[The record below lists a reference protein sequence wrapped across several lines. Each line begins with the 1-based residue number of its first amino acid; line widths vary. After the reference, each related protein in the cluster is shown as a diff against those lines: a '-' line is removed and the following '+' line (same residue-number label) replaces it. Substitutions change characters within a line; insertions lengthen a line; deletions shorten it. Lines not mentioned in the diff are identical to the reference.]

1 MKKNPLSVENISE
14 LFALNSEKNKMIR
27 RESVSLEYKESFN
40 FGSMAIYFRT
50 IASFANRNGG
60 YIIFGIKDKPREPI
74 GLKAKNLKMF
84 EDLKI
89 EEFTKNLNEYF
100 SPEIMWEHCIYEFE
114 NKFFG
119 IIYIHEL
126 ENKPAICK
134 KNYDTK
140 EEKYSLKDGDIYYRY
155 SGRSQKIR
163 YPELME
169 IIDKKRKN
177 EERMWLDYLI
187 KSSRIGIENIGL
199 LNLKSGNIQGKNIK
213 SIYIDENLLKQIK
226 FIQEG
231 NFSETKGSPALKLMG
246 EIENINGE
254 KIIIKEEKEK
264 IKIRGISEI
273 DIIETFLKDKDVS
286 EEAEEYIKEIANC
299 KSGFVPVYYYLILN
313 NCTSDEGIE
322 IIENVN
328 VRTKAKTKVIERL
341 KEKRREKEKIPLNSK
356 ETIENILK
364 NVINESFELK
374 EDNPEI
380 FLKSIICADDQIII
394 EHTVF
399 IKRILLEI
407 FNKYYSS
414 ENRALVGKIR
424 KAICR
429 VDETMYEHSLKKA
442 ES

>member
-40 FGSMAIYFRT
+40 FGSMAMYFRT

-74 GLKAKNLKMF
+74 GLKTKNLKMF

-114 NKFFG
+114 NKFYR

-126 ENKPAICK
+126 ENKHAICK

-364 NVINESFELK
+364 NVIKESFELK
-374 EDNPEI
+374 EDNPGT

>member
-40 FGSMAIYFRT
+40 FGSMAMYFRT

-119 IIYIHEL
+119 IIYVHEL

-134 KNYDTK
+134 KNYDPK

-163 YPELME
+163 YSELME

-213 SIYIDENLLKQIK
+213 SIYIDEGLLKQIK

-231 NFSETKGSPALKLMG
+231 NFCETKGSPALKLMG

-286 EEAEEYIKEIANC
+286 EEAEEYIKEITNC

-313 NCTSDEGIE
+313 NCTIDEGIE

-328 VRTKAKTKVIERL
+328 VRTNAKTKVIERL

-356 ETIENILK
+356 EEINTILNS
-364 NVINESFELK
+364 VINESFELK
-374 EDNPEI
+374 EDNREL
-380 FLKSIICADDQIII
+380 FLKSIICAGDQIII
-394 EHTVF
+394 EHTLF

-407 FNKYYSS
+407 FNTYYSS

-429 VDETMYEHSLKKA
+429 VDETMYEHSLSKA
-442 ES
+442 ER

>member
-14 LFALNSEKNKMIR
+14 LFALNSERNKMIR

-40 FGSMAIYFRT
+40 YGSMAMYFRT

-60 YIIFGIKDKPREPI
+60 YIIFGVKDKPREPI

-84 EDLKI
+84 ENLKI

-134 KNYDTK
+134 KNYDPK

-177 EERMWLDYLI
+177 EERMWMDYLI

-213 SIYIDENLLKQIK
+213 SIYIDEELLKQIK

-286 EEAEEYIKEIANC
+286 EEAEEYIKEITNC

-313 NCTSDEGIE
+313 NCTIDEGIE

-328 VRTKAKTKVIERL
+328 VRTNAKTKVIERL
-341 KEKRREKEKIPLNSK
+341 KEKRREKEKIPVNSK
-356 ETIENILK
+356 EAIQNILHS
-364 NVINESFELK
+364 VINESFELK
-374 EDNPEI
+374 EDNREI

-399 IKRILLEI
+399 IKKILLDI

-414 ENRALVGKIR
+414 ENRTLVGKIR

-429 VDETMYEHSLKKA
+429 VDETMYEHSLNKA

>member
-40 FGSMAIYFRT
+40 FGSMAMYFRT

-134 KNYDTK
+134 KNYDPK

-163 YPELME
+163 YSELME

-199 LNLKSGNIQGKNIK
+199 LNLKSGNLQGKNIK
-213 SIYIDENLLKQIK
+213 SIYIDEGLLKQIK

-231 NFSETKGSPALKLMG
+231 NFCETKGSPALKLMG
-246 EIENINGE
+246 KIENINGE

-286 EEAEEYIKEIANC
+286 EEAEEYIKEITNC

-313 NCTSDEGIE
+313 NCTIDEGIE

-328 VRTKAKTKVIERL
+328 VRTNAKTKVIERL

-356 ETIENILK
+356 EEINTILNS
-364 NVINESFELK
+364 VINESFELK
-374 EDNPEI
+374 EDNREL

-394 EHTVF
+394 EHTLF

-407 FNKYYSS
+407 FNTYYSS

-429 VDETMYEHSLKKA
+429 ADETMYEYSLSKA
-442 ES
+442 ER

>member
-14 LFALNSEKNKMIR
+14 LFALNSERNKMIR

-40 FGSMAIYFRT
+40 YGSMAMYFRT

-84 EDLKI
+84 ENLKI

-100 SPEIMWEHCIYEFE
+100 SLEIMWEHCIYEFE

-134 KNYDTK
+134 KNYDPK

-177 EERMWLDYLI
+177 EERMWMDYLI

-213 SIYIDENLLKQIK
+213 SIYIDEELLKQIK

-286 EEAEEYIKEIANC
+286 EEAEEYIKEITNC

-313 NCTSDEGIE
+313 NCTIDEGIE

-328 VRTKAKTKVIERL
+328 VRTNAKTKVIERL
-341 KEKRREKEKIPLNSK
+341 KEKRREKEKIPVNSK
-356 ETIENILK
+356 EAIQNILHS
-364 NVINESFELK
+364 VINESFELK
-374 EDNPEI
+374 EDNREI

-399 IKRILLEI
+399 IKKILLDI

-414 ENRALVGKIR
+414 ENRTLVGKIR

-429 VDETMYEHSLKKA
+429 VDETMYEHSLNKA

>member
-14 LFALNSEKNKMIR
+14 LFALNSERNKMIR

-40 FGSMAIYFRT
+40 YGSMAMYFRT

-84 EDLKI
+84 ENLKI

-134 KNYDTK
+134 KNYDPK

-177 EERMWLDYLI
+177 EERMWMDYLI

-213 SIYIDENLLKQIK
+213 SIYIDEELLKQIK

-286 EEAEEYIKEIANC
+286 EEAEEYIKEITNC

-313 NCTSDEGIE
+313 NCTIDEGIE

-328 VRTKAKTKVIERL
+328 VRTNAKTKVIERL
-341 KEKRREKEKIPLNSK
+341 KEKRREKEKIPVNSK
-356 ETIENILK
+356 EAIQNILHS
-364 NVINESFELK
+364 VINESFELK
-374 EDNPEI
+374 EDNREI

-399 IKRILLEI
+399 IKKILLDI

-414 ENRALVGKIR
+414 ENRTLVGKIR

-429 VDETMYEHSLKKA
+429 VDETMYEHSLNKA

>member
-1 MKKNPLSVENISE
+1 MKKDPLSVENISE

-40 FGSMAIYFRT
+40 FGSMAMYFRT

-134 KNYDTK
+134 KNYDPK

-155 SGRSQKIR
+155 SGKSQKIR
-163 YPELME
+163 YSELME

-213 SIYIDENLLKQIK
+213 SIYIDEGLLKQIK

-231 NFSETKGSPALKLMG
+231 NFCETKGSPALKLMG

-286 EEAEEYIKEIANC
+286 EEAEEYIKEITNC
-299 KSGFVPVYYYLILN
+299 KSGFVPVYYYLILS
-313 NCTSDEGIE
+313 NCTIDEGIE

-328 VRTKAKTKVIERL
+328 VRTNAKTKVIERL
-341 KEKRREKEKIPLNSK
+341 KEIRREKEKIPLNSK
-356 ETIENILK
+356 EEINTILNS
-364 NVINESFELK
+364 VINESFELK
-374 EDNPEI
+374 EDNREL

-394 EHTVF
+394 EHTLF

-407 FNKYYSS
+407 FNTYYSS

-429 VDETMYEHSLKKA
+429 VDETMYEHSLSKA
-442 ES
+442 ER

>member
-14 LFALNSEKNKMIR
+14 LFALNSERNKMIR

-40 FGSMAIYFRT
+40 YGSMAMYFRT

-84 EDLKI
+84 ENLKI

-100 SPEIMWEHCIYEFE
+100 SLEIMWEHCIYEFE

-134 KNYDTK
+134 KNYDPK

-177 EERMWLDYLI
+177 EERMWMDYLI

-213 SIYIDENLLKQIK
+213 SIYIDEELLKQIK

-286 EEAEEYIKEIANC
+286 EEAEEYIKEITNC

-364 NVINESFELK
+364 NVIKESFELK
-374 EDNPEI
+374 EDNPGT

>member
-40 FGSMAIYFRT
+40 FGSMAMYFRT

-134 KNYDTK
+134 KNYDPK

-163 YPELME
+163 YSELME

-213 SIYIDENLLKQIK
+213 SIYIDEGLLKQIK

-231 NFSETKGSPALKLMG
+231 NFCETKGSPALKLMG

-286 EEAEEYIKEIANC
+286 EEAEEYIKEITNC

-313 NCTSDEGIE
+313 NCTIDEGIE

-328 VRTKAKTKVIERL
+328 VRTNAKTKVIERL

-356 ETIENILK
+356 EEINTILNS
-364 NVINESFELK
+364 VINEFFELK
-374 EDNPEI
+374 EDNREL

-394 EHTVF
+394 EHTLF

-407 FNKYYSS
+407 FNTYYSS

-429 VDETMYEHSLKKA
+429 VDETMYEHSLSKA
-442 ES
+442 ER

>member
-14 LFALNSEKNKMIR
+14 LFALNSERNKMIR

-40 FGSMAIYFRT
+40 YGSMAMYFRT

-84 EDLKI
+84 ENLKI

-134 KNYDTK
+134 KNYDPK

-177 EERMWLDYLI
+177 EERMWMDYLI

-213 SIYIDENLLKQIK
+213 SIYIDEELLKQIK

-286 EEAEEYIKEIANC
+286 EEAEEYIKEITNC

-313 NCTSDEGIE
+313 NCTIDEGIE

-328 VRTKAKTKVIERL
+328 VRTNAKTKVIERL
-341 KEKRREKEKIPLNSK
+341 KEKRREKEKIPVNSK
-356 ETIENILK
+356 EAIQNILHS
-364 NVINESFELK
+364 VINESFELK
-374 EDNPEI
+374 EDNREI

-399 IKRILLEI
+399 IKKNLLDI

-414 ENRALVGKIR
+414 ENRTLVGKIR

-429 VDETMYEHSLKKA
+429 VDETMYEHSLNKS

>member
-40 FGSMAIYFRT
+40 FGSMAMYFRT

-74 GLKAKNLKMF
+74 GLKTKNLKMF

-364 NVINESFELK
+364 NVIKESFELK
-374 EDNPEI
+374 EDNPGT

>member
-40 FGSMAIYFRT
+40 FGSMAMYFRT

-134 KNYDTK
+134 KNYDPK

-163 YPELME
+163 YSELME

-213 SIYIDENLLKQIK
+213 SIYIDEGLLKQIK

-231 NFSETKGSPALKLMG
+231 NFCETKGSPALKLMG

-286 EEAEEYIKEIANC
+286 EEAEEYIKEITNC

-313 NCTSDEGIE
+313 NCTIDEGIE

-328 VRTKAKTKVIERL
+328 VRTNAKTKVIERL

-356 ETIENILK
+356 EEINTILNS
-364 NVINESFELK
+364 VINESFELK
-374 EDNPEI
+374 EDNREL

-394 EHTVF
+394 EHTLF

-407 FNKYYSS
+407 SNTYYSS

-429 VDETMYEHSLKKA
+429 VDETMYEHSLSKA
-442 ES
+442 ER

>member
-14 LFALNSEKNKMIR
+14 LFALNSERNKMIR

-40 FGSMAIYFRT
+40 YGSMAMYFRT

-84 EDLKI
+84 ENLKI

-100 SPEIMWEHCIYEFE
+100 SLEIMWEHCIYEFE

-364 NVINESFELK
+364 NVIKESFELK
-374 EDNPEI
+374 EDNPGT